1 MTANNN
7 KYTKLV
13 GGHGGRPQYW
23 TRRGKI
29 VIPGSATQL
38 INEILEEGH
47 EGHHHGGI
55 HDLEDRTQHFYWKY
69 KAESIYDHIHSCPA
83 CPIIRAPHH
92 GGPAGGAA
100 EADTVAPGA
109 LGVPLSLAPFE
120 RDGEGS
126 EVGVGEALRVEEG
139 VAVPVRVGDTVG
151 VPDRDCDG
159 VADPLGVAVAEMEGD
174 SPAERDD
181 VGEADSVELPLF
193 VELGVSLPV
202 GVGEGVSVPLTKG
215 DCVELLL
222 RDALPE
228 VEGDAPRVSDAVPL
242 VIAVELPLRVEESI
256 NAAVPVPV
264 CVLEAVGVTVGD
276 ADGVAEPLREAL
288 AVADDNA
295 PTVSDAVG
303 EAVTVEVSDA
313 VLLGV
318 AAGVGVPVGVGEGES
333 LPVAEGEGVALL
345 LSNALP
351 DMEGDAPRVSDG
363 VRLSVAVELPLRVVE
378 GVAEA
383 NRGRARGW

>member
-1 MTANNN
+1 MDDALGEGNAPG
-7 KYTKLV
+7 V
-13 GGHGGRPQYW
+13 G
-23 TRRGKI
+23 RR
-29 VIPGSATQL
+29 
-38 INEILEEGH
+38 EGAAGC
-47 EGHHHGGI
+47 E
-55 HDLEDRTQHFYWKY
+55 
-69 KAESIYDHIHSCPA
+69 
-83 CPIIRAPHH
+83 

-151 VPDRDCDG
+151 VPDRDCNG
-159 VADPLGVAVAEMEGD
+159 VADPLGVAAAELEGD
-174 SPAERDD
+174 APAERDD

-193 VELGVSLPV
+193 VELGVSLPVGVPV

-256 NAAVPVPV
+256 DAAVPVPV

-276 ADGVAEPLREAL
+276 AEGVAEPLREAL

-295 PTVSDAVG
+295 PTVSDVVG

-345 LSNALP
+345 LSNALT
-351 DMEGDAPRVSDG
+351 DMEGDAPRVGDG
-363 VRLSVAVELPLRVVE
+363 VRLFVAVELPLRVVE